1 MKIFV
6 SGLNWDKGKR
16 CVRTPQVEAADFLLH
31 HRRNHASVDL
41 ELGCTWYKADV
52 DQLLLFDHMA
62 RASCQ
67 LRTGAEACTYREGS
81 RSAARRCA

>member
-1 MKIFV
+1 MLV
-6 SGLNWDKGKR
+6 SGLVPCERRR
-16 CVRTPQVEAADFLLH
+16 CVRTPQVEAADFLLD

-52 DQLLLFDHMA
+52 VQLLLFDHMA